1 MDLELADTLG
11 FWAIAASM
19 TVGALA
25 FVLLPLSRRRARE
38 SGRAATAV
46 NVDVYRSQLAEL
58 ERDFA
63 SGAMPEGD
71 YRQARRD
78 LEARLLADADEPSAG
93 AAAGKPR
100 IRGTKAAAVAVGVAL
115 PALAFGLYA
124 LFGTPSA
131 LREEAPVAGSFAGAA
146 SDTPAMLRAKLAA
159 QVERAPRDGRAWML
173 LARVDFAAERYADAA
188 ASYARAVAVSKQV
201 ARDPIAWCEYADALG
216 MAQGGSLAGR
226 PRELIAHALT
236 LDATNPKALEMAGS
250 AAFEQGDPAAAAG
263 YWRQVLAQ
271 LPPRSPERQEL
282 ATAVARAEEL
292 AAAGTH
298 VKPGSQ

>member
-38 SGRAATAV
+38 SGPRATAV

-78 LEARLLADADEPSAG
+78 LEARLLADAGDQPAG
-93 AAAGKPR
+93 AAAGAPR
-100 IRGTKAAAVAVGVAL
+100 VRGTKAAAVAVGVAL

-124 LFGTPSA
+124 LFGTPGA
-131 LREEAPVAGSFAGAA
+131 LREEAPGAGSFAVAA
-146 SDTPAMLRAKLAA
+146 SDTPATLRAKLAA
-159 QVERAPRDGRAWML
+159 HVERAPRDGRAWML

-188 ASYARAVAVSKQV
+188 ASYARAVAVSRQV
-201 ARDPIAWCEYADALG
+201 ARDPVVWCEYADALG
-216 MAQGGSLAGR
+216 MAQGGSLAGK
-226 PRELIAHALT
+226 PRELIAQALT

-263 YWRQVLAQ
+263 YWRQLLAQ
-271 LPPRSPERQEL
+271 LPPRSPERDEL

>member
-25 FVLLPLSRRRARE
+25 FVLLPLSARRARG
-38 SGRAATAV
+38 SGATAAAV
-46 NVDVYRSQLAEL
+46 NVDAYRSQLAEL

-78 LEARLLADADEPSAG
+78 LELRLLADADEQPASASTG
-93 AAAGKPR
+93 APR
-100 IRGTKAAAVAVGVAL
+100 VRGTKAAAIAVGVAL

-124 LFGTPSA
+124 LFGAPAA
-131 LREEAPVAGSFAGAA
+131 LREAAPVANPFAVAA
-146 SDTPAMLRAKLAA
+146 GDTPATLRAKLVAH
-159 QVERAPRDGRAWML
+159 VERTPRDGRAWML
-173 LARVDFAAERYADAA
+173 LARLDFAADRYADAA
-188 ASYARAVAVSKQV
+188 ASYAQAVAVSKQV
-201 ARDPIAWCEYADALG
+201 ARDPVAWCEYADALG
-216 MAQGGSLAGR
+216 AAQGGSLAGK

-263 YWRQVLAQ
+263 YWRQLLAQ
-271 LPPRSPERQEL
+271 LPPRSPERREL
-282 ATAVARAEEL
+282 AAAVARAEEL

-298 VKPGSQ
+298 VKAGSQ

>member
-38 SGRAATAV
+38 SGRTATAV

-78 LEARLLADADEPSAG
+78 LEARLLADADDQSASASAG
-93 AAAGKPR
+93 TPR

-124 LFGTPSA
+124 LFGTPAA
-131 LREEAPVAGSFAGAA
+131 LREEAPVAGSLAVAA
-146 SDTPAMLRAKLAA
+146 NDTPATLRAKLAA
-159 QVERAPRDGRAWML
+159 HVERTPRDGRAWML

-201 ARDPIAWCEYADALG
+201 ARDPVVWCEYADALG

-263 YWRQVLAQ
+263 YWRQLLAQ

-298 VKPGSQ
+298 VKSGSQ